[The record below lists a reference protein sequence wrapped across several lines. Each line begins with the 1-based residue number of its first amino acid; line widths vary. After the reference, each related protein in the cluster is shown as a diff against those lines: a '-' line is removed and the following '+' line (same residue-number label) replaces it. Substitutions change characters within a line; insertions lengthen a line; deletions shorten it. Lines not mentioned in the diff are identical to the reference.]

1 MKLQFLNPENNT
13 VDFEFTGKTIK
24 NLYNNILEEQGEDE
38 ELGEP
43 INNLIEYAIQDNARK
58 EEQLINN
65 DCVVT
70 ILALSNSCEDEDID
84 TVDYEIQTLVKN
96 NPEILELIFDKLEDN
111 YYKIKFLK

>member
-1 MKLQFLNPENNT
+1 MKLQFIDPKNNT
-13 VDFEFTGKTIK
+13 VDFEFTGKNIK
-24 NLYNNILEEQGEDE
+24 DLYNNILEEQGDE

-43 INNLIEYAIQDNARK
+43 INNLIEYAIQDNARQ

-65 DCVVT
+65 DHVIT

-84 TVDYEIQTLVKN
+84 TVDFEIQALVKN
-96 NPEILELIFDKLEDN
+96 DPEILELIFDKLEDN